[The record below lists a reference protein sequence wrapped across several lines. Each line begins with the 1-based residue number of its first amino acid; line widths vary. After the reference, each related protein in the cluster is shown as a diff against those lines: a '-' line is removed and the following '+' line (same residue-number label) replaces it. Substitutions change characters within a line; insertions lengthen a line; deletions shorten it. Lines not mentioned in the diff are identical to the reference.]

1 MRILLLSILTFFTS
15 IISFANGDEFYNQLV
30 EKGNLA
36 YDNGEYDSSITFYS
50 QVVNS
55 DFQSS
60 TLFYNL
66 GNAYFKDKQLAPAIY
81 YYEKALK
88 LSPSDPDIRFN
99 LEMANSQIV
108 DKVSKKPVPILD
120 QAYLGISSILTPNQ
134 WGYATDI
141 LFTLLLLFLT
151 VYLLSRSIS
160 LKRLSFFGSFGLLLL
175 FIVSSTVGQMVKN
188 RLLIEDQAIVFT
200 GTVTVKA
207 EPKLNSSDLF
217 VIHEGTK
224 VAVLESGEIW
234 LRIALPDG
242 NEGWARKQDV
252 KMF

>member
-1 MRILLLSILTFFTS
+1 MRILLFSILTFCCSVF
-15 IISFANGDEFYNQLV
+15 SFGNGDEFYNELV

-88 LSPSDPDIRFN
+88 LSPSHPDIRFN

-108 DKVSKKPVPILD
+108 DKVSKKPVPIMD
-120 QAYLGISSILTPNQ
+120 QAYLGISSLLTPNQ
-134 WGYATDI
+134 WGYITDL
-141 LFTLLLLFLT
+141 LFVLLLLFLAA
-151 VYLLSRSIS
+151 YLLSGSIT
-160 LKRLSFFGSFGLLLL
+160 LKRLSFYGSMGLLLL
-175 FIVSSTVGQMVKN
+175 FVISFTVGQMVKN
-188 RLLIEDQAIVFT
+188 RLLNEDQAIVFT
-200 GTVTVKA
+200 GSLTVKA
-207 EPKLNSSDLF
+207 EPRLTSSDLF

-224 VAVLESGEIW
+224 VAVLETGEIW

-242 NEGWARKQDV
+242 NEGWARKSDV
-252 KMF
+252 KLF